1 MNAPLF
7 RPEVVQARRQ
17 DWLGR
22 ISLAQPMPVWVGAV
36 FALLAAGAVACLLL
50 FGEYAHR
57 SRVGG
62 QLVPDLGV
70 STVVAPTSGM
80 VGRMTV
86 EEGASVARDQALV
99 RIDLPRVAA
108 SGADAHTGIGRG
120 LDDRD
125 SSSAQLAQAQLAQLA
140 VQEQGQHRQL
150 AMLRT
155 ELGQVRAGIA
165 TRDAQVRLGRET
177 ADRYREVAAS
187 GYVSVVQV
195 RQQEQAMLEMLNARQ
210 VLERQ
215 ATALAREIA
224 GLEQALAGLPAQR
237 EAIEATARREHA
249 LLAQERYRHEAD
261 GGVLVKAPLAGL
273 VAHRFV
279 EPGQAVQAGQPL
291 LSLLPGDGGL
301 EAELLVPSRAIAFI
315 EPGDR
320 VLLRYQAYPYQK
332 FGHQHGTVERISRSA
347 LGAAEAGGSIGNGP
361 QGEPLY
367 RVTVALAAQAVTA
380 YGRPE
385 PLKPGMLLDADILG
399 ERRRLIEWVFEP
411 LYSLKGRVGDG

>member
-291 LSLLPGDGGL
+291 LSLLPEGARL
-301 EAELLVPSRAIAFI
+301 QAQLQVPSRAIGFI
-315 EPGDR
+315 RPGDR
-320 VLLRYQAYPYQK
+320 VRLRYQAYPFQK
-332 FGHQHGTVERISRSA
+332 FGHQGGRVARISRSA
-347 LGAAEAGGSIGNGP
+347 VPPVAGAPSS
-361 QGEPLY
+361 EPHY
-367 RVTVALAAQAVTA
+367 RILVALDRQDVLA

-385 PLKPGMLLDADILG
+385 PLRPGMLLEADILG
-399 ERRRLIEWVFEP
+399 ERRKLHEWLLEP
-411 LYSLKGRVGDG
+411 LYSLRGRDGVAAAGR

>member
-291 LSLLPGDGGL
+291 LSLLPEGARL
-301 EAELLVPSRAIAFI
+301 QAQLQVPSRAIGFI
-315 EPGDR
+315 RPGDR
-320 VLLRYQAYPYQK
+320 VRLRYQAYPFQK
-332 FGHQHGTVERISRSA
+332 FGHQGGRVARISRSA
-347 LGAAEAGGSIGNGP
+347 VSPVAGAPSS
-361 QGEPLY
+361 EPHY
-367 RVTVALAAQAVTA
+367 RILVALDRQDVLA

-385 PLKPGMLLDADILG
+385 PLRPGMLLEADILG
-399 ERRRLIEWVFEP
+399 ERRKLHEWLLEP
-411 LYSLKGRVGDG
+411 LYSLRGGDGVAAAGH